1 MMLWKAE
8 TVGGIE
14 TKELCVGYRNS
25 ELLIHCRLRS
35 GRKGPLLFLHGLGCS
50 IDDFLQAYETASL
63 SEYTL
68 ASFDFPG
75 CGRSSYTETTSLDV
89 DDLVA
94 LTAMAVSQLALKD
107 IVLIGHSMGGLVA
120 LLYSDRYTR
129 SVRALVSV
137 EGNLVRD
144 DCFFSRKV
152 AGTDYSLFRG
162 SLFPDFVHG
171 IKMRD
176 NRGFREY
183 ARTLEQYTNPR
194 AFYDYCSSLV
204 AYSDSGMLLEKMLK
218 LGLPTLFLY
227 GSEDRDLPSIR
238 ELKRGGVRVVEIANS
253 NHFPQYDNPNAFYK
267 KIFNFIHTLA

>member
-1 MMLWKAE
+1 MLRKAE
-8 TVGGIE
+8 TVGE
-14 TKELCVGYRNS
+14 TKKLRVEYRNS
-25 ELLIHCRLRS
+25 EILIHCRLS
-35 GRKGPLLFLHGLGCS
+35 TGRKGHLLFLHGLGCS
-50 IDDFLQAYETASL
+50 MDDFLHAYETASL

-94 LTAMAVSQLALKD
+94 LTAMAVSQLALED

-120 LLYSDRYTR
+120 LLYCERYTR

-137 EGNLVRD
+137 EGNLVSD

-152 AGTDYSLFRG
+152 AGTDYSLFSG

-171 IKMRD
+171 LRMRD

-183 ARTLEQYTNPR
+183 ARTLTQYTNPR
-194 AFYDYCSSLV
+194 AFYDYCPSLV
-204 AYSDSGMLLEKMLK
+204 AYSDSGTLIEKMLK

-227 GSEDRDLPSIR
+227 GSDNRDLASIR
-238 ELKRGGVRVVEIANS
+238 ELKRGGVGVVEIASS
-253 NHFPQYDNPNAFYK
+253 NHFPQYDNPDAFYER
-267 KIFNFIHTLA
+267 ISDFIHTLA